1 MSEEVKEVVAEEK
14 PQFAQTLQEA
24 IWEEKPMVAP
34 NQAPEAAAK
43 PAEPTP
49 PIQEAEEILDPKDW
63 LKREFEVD
71 DVAVL
76 KAEREELKK
85 LKEQP
90 PGEIKFDNEE
100 SRKIYEYLKEG
111 GEKKKELKKYLEQQD
126 LLEQFTSSEITK
138 ENSEAIIKM
147 GMQLKHPEL
156 TADEISHRFN
166 KQYSIPKEPV
176 QTADELDE
184 EFLERKNEWQEKVRE
199 IEMERNIEAKL
210 LKPELEKAK
219 SQLVLPEIERGNQQ
233 KPPTQEELD
242 ATKKMQESFLQK
254 TQTIIDSFGGFS
266 AQVKNKDVD
275 FSVAYSLS
283 KEDKGIVG
291 EKLKTFAQANFDA
304 NALFLDRWVTDDG
317 QLNESQMI
325 EDLSR
330 IYTGKNSDA
339 KIASEAAHQRMELYL
354 KEKKKI
360 VITPDNNGQFLPD
373 GDKTKEQR
381 LQENFWG

>member
-14 PQFAQTLQEA
+14 PNFAQTLQEA
-24 IWEEKPMVAP
+24 IWEEKPMAAP
-34 NQAPEAAAK
+34 KQAQEAAAQ

-49 PIQEAEEILDPKDW
+49 SSQEAEEILDPKDW

-71 DVAVL
+71 SVDVL
-76 KAEREELKK
+76 KAEREELKR
-85 LKEQP
+85 LKEQSP
-90 PGEIKFDNEE
+90 AEIKFENEQ
-100 SRKIYEYLKEG
+100 SKHIYELLKEG
-111 GEKKKELKKYLEQQD
+111 KGKEVKQFLETQER
-126 LLEQFTSSEITK
+126 LEQFTSSEITK
-138 ENSEAIIKM
+138 DNAEAIIKM

-156 TADEISHRFN
+156 TAAEISHKFN

-176 QTADELDE
+176 QSADELDE
-184 EFLERKNEWQEKVRE
+184 EFDARKKDWQEKVSE
-199 IEMERNIEAKL
+199 IEMERTIEAKL

-219 SQLVLPEIERGNQQ
+219 SQLVLPEIERGIQQ
-233 KPPTQEELD
+233 KPPTQEELE

-254 TQTIIDSFGGFS
+254 SQTIIDSFGGFS
-266 AQVKNKDVD
+266 AQVKDKDVD

-283 KEDKGIVG
+283 KEDKGIVS

-304 NALFLDRWVTDDG
+304 NALFLDRWVTDDN
-317 QLNESQMI
+317 QINESQMI

-339 KIASEAAHQRMELYL
+339 KIAAEAANQRMELYL

-360 VITPDNNGQFLPD
+360 VITPDNNGQFLPN
-373 GDKTKEQR
+373 GDKTKEQK
-381 LQENFWG
+381 LQENFWGS